1 MNNAKNTIRYSLLKR
16 EEAIIKFNERK
27 KTFLL
32 AKEQMTKEIEEAR
45 IIWKNTLEQL
55 PKQEF

>member
-27 KTFLL
+27 QAFLL
-32 AKEQMTKEIEEAR
+32 AKEQMTEEIEAAR
-45 IIWKNTLEQL
+45 TIWKNTLEQL